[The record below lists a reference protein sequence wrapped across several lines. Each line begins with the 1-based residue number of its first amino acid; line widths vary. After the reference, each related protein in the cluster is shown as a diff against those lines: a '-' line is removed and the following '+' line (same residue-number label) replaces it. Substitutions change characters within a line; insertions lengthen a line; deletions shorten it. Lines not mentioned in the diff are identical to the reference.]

1 MIMVF
6 NSAADGCAHAALT
19 NTKSILRKNEM
30 KVRITETLS
39 RVVEAESVNE
49 VADKYAASEIV
60 LDADDFV
67 GFSITE
73 EKGEEHGN
81 NADL

>member
-1 MIMVF
+1 
-6 NSAADGCAHAALT
+6 
-19 NTKSILRKNEM
+19 M

-39 RVVEAESVNE
+39 RVIEAES

-67 GFSITE
+67 CFAITE
-73 EKGEEHGN
+73 EKGEEHGD
-81 NADL
+81 NADIQEP

>member
-1 MIMVF
+1 
-6 NSAADGCAHAALT
+6 
-19 NTKSILRKNEM
+19 M

-39 RVVEAESVNE
+39 RVVEAESVVE
-49 VADKYAASEIV
+49 VADMYAASEIV

-73 EKGEEHGN
+73 VKGEEHGN

>member
-1 MIMVF
+1 MTI
-6 NSAADGCAHAALT
+6 
-19 NTKSILRKNEM
+19 
-30 KVRITETLS
+30 RITETLS
-39 RVVEAESVNE
+39 RVVEAESVAE
-49 VADKYAASEIV
+49 AAEKYSASEIV

-67 GFSITE
+67 GFSITG

>member
-1 MIMVF
+1 
-6 NSAADGCAHAALT
+6 
-19 NTKSILRKNEM
+19 M

-39 RVVEAESVNE
+39 RVVEAESVAE

-60 LDADDFV
+60 LDADDFI

-73 EKGEEHGN
+73 VKENEN
-81 NADL
+81 V

>member
-1 MIMVF
+1 
-6 NSAADGCAHAALT
+6 
-19 NTKSILRKNEM
+19 M

-73 EKGEEHGN
+73 VKGEKHGN

>member
-1 MIMVF
+1 
-6 NSAADGCAHAALT
+6 
-19 NTKSILRKNEM
+19 M

-39 RVVEAESVNE
+39 RVVETESVAE
-49 VADKYAASEIV
+49 AAEKYSASEIV

-73 EKGEEHGN
+73 VKENEN
-81 NADL
+81 D

>member
-1 MIMVF
+1 
-6 NSAADGCAHAALT
+6 
-19 NTKSILRKNEM
+19 M

-39 RVVEAESVNE
+39 RVVEAESVAE